1 MGGHHRDT
9 DYSTEEHR
17 STFWVTEVTYEFP
30 DLFICKTI
38 LFVFS
43 SGPNIFGFVL
53 VEQIFTDLAY
63 SKLKFD
69 FGATPT
75 TQENEGFRQR
85 DLGPVYM
92 IPVYRDLGL

>member
-53 VEQIFTDLAY
+53 VEQIFTDITD
-63 SKLKFD
+63 SKLNFD

-75 TQENEGFRQR
+75 TSENEGFR
-85 DLGPVYM
+85 
-92 IPVYRDLGL
+92 